1 MKERKKRT
9 TIKDAFEQGRVEGQ
23 QDFEKLVFE
32 TMNDLLDEY
41 YETMS
46 QYPRNTKFVEIE
58 VDAIKELREKILYN
72 KNHNDKHV
80 GKC

>member
-9 TIKDAFEQGRVEGQ
+9 TNKEAFEQGKEEGK

-72 KNHNDKHV
+72 KNHDDKHA
-80 GKC
+80 GKQ